1 MGFEFLSLG
10 KTNTTSCKGNQT
22 LQVTCFQ
29 SIEDIVILFLRDRL
43 WKSIPPCSSSLHLF
57 MKD

>member
-22 LQVTCFQ
+22 LQVTYFQ

-43 WKSIPPCSSSLHLF
+43 WKSIPPCS
-57 MKD
+57 